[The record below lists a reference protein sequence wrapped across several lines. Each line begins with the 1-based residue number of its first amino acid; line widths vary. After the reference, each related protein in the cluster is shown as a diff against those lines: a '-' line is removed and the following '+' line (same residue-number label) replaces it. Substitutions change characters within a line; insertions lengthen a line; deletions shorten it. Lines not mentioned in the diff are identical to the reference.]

1 MKLATD
7 KAVKE
12 ISDKLK
18 APRQPSAAQL
28 IKKYLE
34 CRRDIATLTARY
46 EKEILPYRNGMDLI
60 ESLLADEINR
70 LEGQSIKTDQG
81 TAYRSTI
88 TSYKVADRDMWFN
101 WVFDNNM
108 RDMLTANV
116 AKEAVKEFADNH
128 SGKTPPGLNVAQ
140 IYKINIRSADQ

>member
-1 MKLATD
+1 VNKPE
-7 KAVKE
+7 K
-12 ISDKLK
+12 
-18 APRQPSAAQL
+18 PSVAQL

-60 ESLLADEINR
+60 ESLLAEEINR

-88 TSYKVADRDMWFN
+88 TSFKVNDRDVWFN
-101 WVFDNNM
+101 WVFDNQH

-116 AKEAVKEFADNH
+116 AKEAVKEFIDGN
-128 SGKTPPGLNVAQ
+128 GGTIPPGLNVTQ